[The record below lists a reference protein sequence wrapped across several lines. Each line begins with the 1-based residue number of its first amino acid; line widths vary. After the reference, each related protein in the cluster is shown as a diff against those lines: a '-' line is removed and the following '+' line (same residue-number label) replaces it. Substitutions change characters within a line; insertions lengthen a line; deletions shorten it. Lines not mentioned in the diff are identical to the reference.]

1 MTQDIS
7 LLLIYL
13 DKNPR
18 ITLFLFQLDIFYNNG
33 SVVVYIR
40 CHVLYIINVDYYSF
54 ISMKR
59 ELDKYVSHTKYYCI
73 L

>member
-1 MTQDIS
+1 M
-7 LLLIYL
+7 
-13 DKNPR
+13 
-18 ITLFLFQLDIFYNNG
+18 TLFLFQLDIFYNNG

-54 ISMKR
+54 ISTKR
-59 ELDKYVSHTKYYCI
+59 ELDKYASHTKYYCI